1 MFDLSAQLT
10 GLLLTFLRL
19 LDDLPQGFLQAV
31 GPEHQLLLGP
41 IALPLRTRL
50 SSTLSGAGA
59 ATLLAGH

>member
-1 MFDLSAQLT
+1 MFDLSVQLT

-41 IALPLRTRL
+41 ITLPLRTRL

>member
-1 MFDLSAQLT
+1 MFDLSVQLT

-41 IALPLRTRL
+41 ITLPLRARL
-50 SSTLSGAGA
+50 SSALSGAGA